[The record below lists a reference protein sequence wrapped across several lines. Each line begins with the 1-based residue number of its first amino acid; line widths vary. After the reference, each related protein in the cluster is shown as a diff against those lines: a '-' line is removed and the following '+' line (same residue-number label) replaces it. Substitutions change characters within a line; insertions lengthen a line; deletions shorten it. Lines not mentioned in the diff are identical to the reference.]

1 MARFVLS
8 KEARA
13 MIIEKAIRGDGVNL
27 ENLNGGFE
35 KWRIEHEGHTFHIVL
50 NPVTPEVKHI
60 NLMK

>member
-1 MARFVLS
+1 
-8 KEARA
+8 